1 MSHIHSALMLCLAV
15 PLLGI
20 QRVNAADAA
29 PVTAG
34 QSSHEPIVGSWLMG
48 SGRIIAC
55 NKQGQAEVK
64 GLGYGR
70 WKQVG
75 DSFKYEITIID
86 HGKYVL
92 TVSKDSKTVD
102 GYWQTKDKRIK
113 NASGERLVADKK

>member
-1 MSHIHSALMLCLAV
+1 M
-15 PLLGI
+15 
-20 QRVNAADAA
+20 
-29 PVTAG
+29 
-34 QSSHEPIVGSWLMG
+34 
-48 SGRIIAC
+48 
-55 NKQGQAEVK
+55 K

-75 DSFKYEITIID
+75 DSLKYEITIID

-102 GYWQTKDKRIK
+102 GYWQTKDRRIK